1 MLEGAKKKN
10 GSVGGD
16 CPPSQGGASVWSWTQ
31 ENGSDVD
38 RMNHGSTGPRERPL
52 GRGRT

>member
-1 MLEGAKKKN
+1 MMLEGTKKN

-16 CPPSQGGASVWSWTQ
+16 CPPSQGGASVWSRTQ
-31 ENGSDVD
+31 GNGSDVD
-38 RMNHGSTGPRERPL
+38 RMNRGSTGPRQRPL